1 MVVGAM
7 GAGSMHLAW
16 GCLKR
21 GWTPMAV
28 MGMLTAVFCAALFW
42 ATRGPV
48 VAIAAM
54 VACAA
59 VGLWM
64 LKNVKRNVPEAE
76 KAAQQL
82 KLAAPATAA
91 WASAA

>member
-1 MVVGAM
+1 MVCELVVGAM

-21 GWTPMAV
+21 GWQPMAV
-28 MGMLTAVFCAALFW
+28 MGMFTAVFCAALFW

-64 LKNVKRNVPEAE
+64 LKNVKRDVPEEKTAE
-76 KAAQQL
+76 SPRV
-82 KLAAPATAA
+82 LAPSGTAA
-91 WASAA
+91 

>member
-1 MVVGAM
+1 MVCELVVGAM

-54 VACAA
+54 VGCAA

-64 LKNVKRNVPEAE
+64 LKNVKRDVPEVE
-76 KAAQQL
+76 G
-82 KLAAPATAA
+82 AAPEPKLETS
-91 WASAA
+91 ASAA